1 MIRRRHL
8 FLSERSV
15 PLPRWLE
22 AFPAAEIVKPAALAV
37 KVGPVMVWLHLS
49 SRTDVAQQVLA
60 TVAAAAGN
68 PVVALAN
75 TPNDADGLAC
85 LEAGAA
91 GYISALAAPE
101 MMRQVVGVV
110 ANGGLWVGP
119 ELMRRLR
126 TALAGQRAPAQSE
139 ADQLVVLSQR
149 EKEAAQ
155 AVAAGASNK
164 EIARALGITERTVK
178 AHLSAIFKSLGIRN
192 RVQLSV
198 LVNGERLALH

>member
-126 TALAGQRAPAQSE
+126 TALSGRRAPAQSE
-139 ADQLVVLSQR
+139 PEKLVVLSQR
-149 EKEAAQ
+149 EKEVAQ

-164 EIARALGITERTVK
+164 EIARVMGITERTVK
-178 AHLSAIFKSLGIRN
+178 AHLSAIFKNLNIRN

>member
-149 EKEAAQ
+149 EKEVAQ

-198 LVNGERLALH
+198 LVNGERLAPH